1 MNGFQQFQNP
11 ITTNPYLPTNQFQN
25 RYSNPY
31 MPTTTSQATNNGITW
46 VQGIEGAKAY
56 QLTPNSI
63 AMLMDS
69 ESDGRFYIKVSDNVG
84 MCTLRIFDYT
94 EVTNNIS
101 NNTNTNNN
109 LDLSNYV
116 TKDELNDIISKIKDN
131 GGNNNGKQSIS
142 GNAVNAKSG
151 NKPLITE

>member
-31 MPTTTSQATNNGITW
+31 MPTTSQTTNNGITW

-116 TKDELNDIISKIKDN
+116 TKDELK
-131 GGNNNGKQSIS
+131 
-142 GNAVNAKSG
+142 A
-151 NKPLITE
+151 